1 MKTTTKVTSLL
12 LLVIVLIVALNVLTF
27 VGCQDKNQE
36 DTFVATTE
44 QEFFYNDYNAKSNAD
59 TSRQNGVDTFENKDI
74 VFDAVTYEELIYLLQ
89 QEGNYL
95 ILLGGSW
102 CHNTRAA
109 ATYINQFAHQY
120 GITKIYNFDFYL
132 DGESSS
138 THVRVTNPAAGTT
151 KNAGQE
157 YNHLYGEL
165 VTRYLT
171 NLNDWV
177 EYKEG
182 SASSVTYTNAY
193 GVDVNVAKLQVPFFF
208 LYNKDNTTRSAYDLS
223 T

>member
-132 DGESSS
+132 DGESS
-138 THVRVTNPAAGTT
+138 
-151 KNAGQE
+151 
-157 YNHLYGEL
+157 
-165 VTRYLT
+165 
-171 NLNDWV
+171 
-177 EYKEG
+177 
-182 SASSVTYTNAY
+182 
-193 GVDVNVAKLQVPFFF
+193 
-208 LYNKDNTTRSAYDLS
+208 
-223 T
+223 